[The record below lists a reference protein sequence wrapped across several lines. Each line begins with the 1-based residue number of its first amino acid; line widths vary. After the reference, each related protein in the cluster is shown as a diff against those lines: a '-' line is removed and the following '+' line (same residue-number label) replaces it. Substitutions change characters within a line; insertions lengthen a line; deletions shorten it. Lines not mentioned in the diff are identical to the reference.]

1 MFSDGLTGKIWS
13 YHKQNIKYLWVGDI
27 FKISDKTIG
36 GERRFESYPAASK
49 MEAGSQVVR
58 QPPTILF
65 EK

>member
-1 MFSDGLTGKIWS
+1 MTLSQTDHQVSLGRRYNLKFS
-13 YHKQNIKYLWVGDI
+13 N
-27 FKISDKTIG
+27 KTIG